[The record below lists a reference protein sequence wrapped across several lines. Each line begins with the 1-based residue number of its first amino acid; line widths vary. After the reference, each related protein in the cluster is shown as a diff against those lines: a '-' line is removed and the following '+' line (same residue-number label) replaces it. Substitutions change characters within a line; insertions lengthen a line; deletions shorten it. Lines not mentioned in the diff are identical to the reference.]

1 MSQPVYDPDKVLNL
15 RVTPE
20 IRDRLS
26 ALVGQVSAGAAKLSR
41 HGLAVWCLERGLLE
55 AERDPSAVL
64 RAPEALAG
72 APAAPSKPKPA
83 AGAAKPSKGPAASSD
98 APTDEALVLLRARLA
113 RARDTGRGITY
124 AELAH
129 RTAVSTTTLHRFDKG
144 GGLKP
149 PAFAAID
156 RALALIEK
164 EQQP

>member
-83 AGAAKPSKGPAASSD
+83 AVAAKPSKGPAASSD

-113 RARDTGRGITY
+113 RARDSGRGITF
-124 AELAH
+124 AELSH
-129 RTAVSTTTLHRFDKG
+129 RTDVSTTTLHRFDKG
-144 GGLKP
+144 GALKP
-149 PAFAAID
+149 LAFAAVD
-156 RALALIEK
+156 RELALIEK
-164 EQQP
+164 GQT